1 MSSALIG
8 IIITISAIEIG
19 RLTQSKHY
27 GLPLVALV
35 GVLTITISLI
45 ML

>member
-1 MSSALIG
+1 MSSTLIG

-19 RLTQSKHY
+19 RLTQSKHCS
-27 GLPLVALV
+27 LPLIALV
-35 GVLTITISLI
+35 GVLTITVSLV